1 MPAPDFARAPFIVIW
16 ETTRACALACAHCR
30 AEAQPHR
37 TPGELSTAEGMALL
51 DHVRAEFGSPLV
63 VLTGGDPL
71 ERPDLLALIRHG
83 RELGLRMALTPSAT
97 PLLTGEA
104 IAALAGAGICRLAIS
119 IDGADAASHDG
130 FRRVSG
136 TFDRSLAAL
145 RTARELGLETQINT
159 TVWRGNRSQLR
170 AIAEI
175 ASLHEVA
182 LWSVFFLVP
191 TGRAAPGQLL
201 SPAEHERVFRQ
212 LADLSVD
219 PALGLTIKTT
229 AGQPYYRVL
238 AQRGLGR
245 GGGTRAPMAVND
257 GNGFVF
263 ISHTGDI
270 CPSGFLPLTAG
281 NVRERSLAETYRHH
295 ELFTGLRDPARYL
308 GKCGRCDFNRV
319 CGGSRSRAWA
329 LTGNPLASDP
339 TCVYQPSAATAAMA

>member
-16 ETTRACALACAHCR
+16 EVTRACALACAHCR
-30 AEAQPHR
+30 AEAESQRDPE
-37 TPGELSTAEGMALL
+37 ELTTAEGRALL
-51 DHVRAEFGSPLV
+51 DHIRDEFGSPLV

-71 ERPDLLALIRHG
+71 ERPDLLELIRHG
-83 RELGLRMALTPSAT
+83 RGLGLRMALTPSAT
-97 PLLTGEA
+97 PRLTPDA
-104 IAALAGAGICRLAIS
+104 IAALASAGVCRVAIS
-119 IDGADAASHDG
+119 LDGADAAAHDG
-130 FRRVSG
+130 FRGVSG
-136 TFDRSLAAL
+136 TFTRSLRAL
-145 RTARELGLETQINT
+145 KTAHALGLETQINT
-159 TVWRGNRSQLR
+159 TVWRGNHAQLR

-175 ASLHEVA
+175 AALSEVA

-191 TGRAAPGQLL
+191 TGRAARGQLL

-238 AQRGLGR
+238 AQRGHGR
-245 GGGTRAPMAVND
+245 GHGLRSPQAVND

-263 ISHTGDI
+263 VSHTGDI

-281 NVRERSLAETYRHH
+281 NVRQDRLVEVYRNHP
-295 ELFTGLRDPARYL
+295 LFTSLRDPAQYL
-308 GKCGRCDFNRV
+308 GKCGRCEYNRV

-339 TCVYQPSAATAAMA
+339 TCVYQPVTAIK

>member
-1 MPAPDFARAPFIVIW
+1 MRAPDFTHAPFIVIW
-16 ETTRACALACAHCR
+16 EVTRACGLACAHCR
-30 AEAQPHR
+30 AEAQPER
-37 TPGELSTAEGMALL
+37 VAGELSTGEGFALL

-71 ERPDLLALIRHG
+71 ERPDLLELIRHG
-83 RELGLRMALTPSAT
+83 RSLGLRMAITPSAT
-97 PLLTGEA
+97 PRLTPDA
-104 IAALAGAGICRLAIS
+104 IAALANAGVCRVAIS
-119 IDGADAASHDG
+119 LDGADAAAHDG
-130 FRRVSG
+130 FRRVPG
-136 TFDRSLAAL
+136 TFARSLAAL
-145 RTARELGLETQINT
+145 KTARALGLETQINT
-159 TVWRGNRSQLR
+159 TVWRGNRGQLR

-175 ASLHEVA
+175 AAMHEVA

-201 SPAEHERVFRQ
+201 SPGEHERVFRQ

-245 GGGTRAPMAVND
+245 GGGLRAPMAVND

-270 CPSGFLPLTAG
+270 SPSGFLPLVAG
-281 NVRERSLAETYRHH
+281 NVRQDALAEVYRDHG
-295 ELFTGLRDPARYL
+295 LFTGLRDPDRFI
-308 GKCGRCDFNRV
+308 GKCGRCPYNRV

-339 TCVYQPSAATAAMA
+339 TCVYQPPETAVA